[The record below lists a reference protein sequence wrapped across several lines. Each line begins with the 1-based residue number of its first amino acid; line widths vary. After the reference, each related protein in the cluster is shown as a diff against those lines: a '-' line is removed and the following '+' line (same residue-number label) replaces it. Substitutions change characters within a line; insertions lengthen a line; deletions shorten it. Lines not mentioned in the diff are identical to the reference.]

1 MNANHT
7 RAAFATA
14 LLTAAG
20 GVVAADP
27 ATCAAIADNTEGT
40 SYTPN
45 AEYNPPKPTEGE
57 K

>member
-1 MNANHT
+1 MIKDGSWE
-7 RAAFATA
+7 R
-14 LLTAAG
+14 
-20 GVVAADP
+20 
-27 ATCAAIADNTEGT
+27 AIADNTEGT